1 MTRDWT
7 GEQTRVSPAGPAPV
21 PAPPGAPGLAAADP
35 EPALDAFDLCGPL
48 PTGTTVLEAS
58 AGTGKTYTIAAL
70 VARYVA
76 EGQAELPQLMVVTFG
91 RMATDELRVRV
102 RERLVGL
109 ETQLAAALGLTPPGL
124 ALPPADRITELLVDP
139 DLGRAELVLRHER
152 VSRALADF
160 DTATIATT
168 HEFCQRMLDDL
179 GVLGDP
185 EPDAVFVEHLAELT
199 AEVARDSYLRRYAAA
214 PTNAFSYA
222 DAVRLAD
229 DVVRAGPIRLVP
241 ELGAG
246 ARADE
251 RVEFAHQI
259 VTEVRRRKARARYR
273 TYDDMLTRLQA
284 TLADEQYG
292 ALAADRLRERF
303 QVVLVDEFQD
313 TDPIQWDILRRAFH
327 GHRTLVVIG
336 DPKQAIYA
344 FRGADVNSYLQVA
357 REATQVAT
365 LGICYRSD
373 RALLDG
379 LDLIMGGASLGDP
392 AIVVRPV
399 GSAHPTRRLT
409 GAGAPV
415 RVRVLPRKEDRQEY
429 VQRLRD
435 RVATDLVT
443 EISQLLNSA
452 AQLQLDG
459 AEPRP
464 VGAGDLAVLVRRNVA
479 GEQIRDALAA
489 AGIPA
494 VLHGSDSVFS
504 SAAAQDWLR
513 LLQALEQPRQ
523 QLVREASLT
532 SLVGWTFPQL
542 ARADESA
549 LADLSYD
556 FRRWS
561 RTLAHRGVAALLEAL
576 GADTDLSGRVL
587 SRPDGERLL
596 TDLRHVAQRLHAVM
610 SSQQLGPAGLR
621 EWLAEAIEAAAID
634 DVTDGLRR
642 LATDAAAVQILTLHR
657 SKGLQFPIVYLPEAW
672 DCFVPSD
679 DRGSV
684 LRLHERNENGQGEE
698 VLDVGGQ
705 YAAGRAERLRQAL
718 AEEAGEHLRLYYVGL
733 TRAQCQV
740 VTWWADS
747 RNTPTSALHRYWAR
761 SNRSGAVEAD
771 YPVDLGPADW
781 PLPRSVGAESGA
793 AATRAAATGT
803 AEQAH
808 PEQLLSVEPV
818 APRGTTPAPL
828 VGPAAAALGVR
839 HFTRVLDTQWRRT
852 SYSALT
858 AAAHGLPSPAGSTS
872 EPEVVKEDDESLIA
886 GETGSIDAGLGPA
899 PELAGE
905 EPASGVPSPMGQL
918 PAGPDFG
925 TAVHG
930 VLEVL
935 DPTGDDLAAATLA
948 ATTETLSLLP
958 HRTLTPEQ
966 LAEALLPC
974 LQTPLG
980 PLADDLTLAQLSPR
994 DRLAELVFELPLAGG
1009 DQPRADVRLADLAP
1023 LLAGH
1028 LSADDPLV
1036 GYPGLLA
1043 QPPLAEETLRG
1054 YLTGSIDAVLRVGPA
1069 GSQRYLVVD
1078 YKTNWLGR
1086 GGPGELTV
1094 ADYSPA
1100 SMAAAMTAAHYPLQ
1114 ALLYQVALH
1123 RLLRWRQPGY
1133 DLATHLG
1140 GVLYLFLRGMAGPN
1154 TPRVDEVPYGVFS
1167 WRPPAALITE
1177 LSELLDRGVR

>member
-7 GEQTRVSPAGPAPV
+7 GQNTAPTSASAPAPV
-21 PAPPGAPGLAAADP
+21 STRTAPTNAPATPAAPPTPVPGTF
-35 EPALDAFDLCGPL
+35 EIRGPL

-124 ALPPADRITELLVDP
+124 VVPEPDAVASLLIDVDP
-139 DLGRAELVLRHER
+139 AEQTARHER
-152 VSRALADF
+152 ISRALADF

-199 AEVARDSYLRRYAAA
+199 EEVARDVYLRRYAAA
-214 PTNAFSYA
+214 PTNTLTYA

-241 ELGAG
+241 ELGAES
-246 ARADE
+246 RADE
-251 RVEFAHQI
+251 RVEFAHEVI
-259 VTEVRRRKARARYR
+259 AEVRRRKARARYR
-273 TYDDMLTRLQA
+273 TYDDMLTRLRA
-284 TLADEQYG
+284 ALADERYG
-292 ALAADRLRERF
+292 ALAAERLRERF
-303 QVVLVDEFQD
+303 HVVLVDEFQD

-357 REATQVAT
+357 REASQIAT
-365 LGICYRSD
+365 LGTCYRSD
-373 RALLDG
+373 RALLNG
-379 LDLIMGGASLGDP
+379 LDLLMGGARLGDP

-399 GSAHPTRRLT
+399 GSAHPVRRLT

-415 RVRVLPRKEDRQEY
+415 RVRVLPRKLEGQEY

-435 RVATDLVT
+435 RVATDLVA
-443 EISQLLNSA
+443 EISQLLGSGA
-452 AQLQLDG
+452 RLELAG

-504 SAAAQDWLR
+504 SAAAKDWLR

-523 QLVREASLT
+523 QLVREACLT

-542 ARADESA
+542 ARADEQA

-576 GADTDLSGRVL
+576 GTDTDLSGRVL
-587 SRPDGERLL
+587 SQPDGERLL
-596 TDLRHVAQRLHAVM
+596 TDLRHIAQRLHAVM
-610 SSQQLGPAGLR
+610 SGQQLGAAGLR
-621 EWLAEAIEAAAID
+621 EWLAEAIDAAATD
-634 DVTDGLRR
+634 DVTEGLRR

-684 LRLHERNENGQGEE
+684 LRLHEWAEQERTGQGLGEE
-698 VLDVGGQ
+698 VLDVGGKF
-705 YAAGRAERLRQAL
+705 AAGRAERLRQAL
-718 AEEAGEHLRLYYVGL
+718 AEEAGEHLRLYYVGF

-761 SNRSGAVEAD
+761 GGRSGDVEPA

-781 PLPRSVGAESGA
+781 PLPRSAPPGDPSAEQLSIEQVASHGATPQPSVGA
-793 AATRAAATGT
+793 
-803 AEQAH
+803 
-808 PEQLLSVEPV
+808 
-818 APRGTTPAPL
+818 TPA
-828 VGPAAAALGVR
+828 ALDVR
-839 HFTRVLDTQWRRT
+839 HFTRELDTRWRRT

-858 AAAHGLPSPAGSTS
+858 AAAHGLPSAAGVTS
-872 EPEVVKEDDESLIA
+872 EPELLKEDDESL
-886 GETGSIDAGLGPA
+886 LGPDQTA
-899 PELAGE
+899 QGPAEPTPASDLAGTL
-905 EPASGVPSPMGQL
+905 PSPMGEL
-918 PAGPDFG
+918 PAGADFG

-930 VLEVL
+930 VLELL

-948 ATTETLSLLP
+948 ATTEALASLP
-958 HRTLTPEQ
+958 HGALTPEQ
-966 LAEALLPC
+966 LATALLPC
-974 LQTPLG
+974 LRTPLG
-980 PLADDLTLAQLSPR
+980 PLADDLTLAELHPR
-994 DRLAELVFELPLAGG
+994 DRLSELVFELPLAGG
-1009 DQPRADVRLADLAP
+1009 DRPRADVRLADLAP
-1023 LLAGH
+1023 LLTRH
-1028 LSADDPLV
+1028 LSADDPLA
-1036 GYPGLLA
+1036 GYPELLTH
-1043 QPPLAEETLRG
+1043 PPLADESLRG

-1069 GSQRYLVVD
+1069 ERRRYLVVD

-1094 ADYSPA
+1094 AEYSPA

-1133 DLATHLG
+1133 DPEVHLG
-1140 GVLYLFLRGMAGPN
+1140 GVLYLFLRGMAGPD
-1154 TPRVDEVPYGVFS
+1154 TPRTNEVPYGVFS

-1177 LSELLDRGVR
+1177 LSDLLDRGVG

>member
-7 GEQTRVSPAGPAPV
+7 GQQGRPTTPPSTPPEIAPISSETTRSMAEIAPAVSTIPAEPAP
-21 PAPPGAPGLAAADP
+21 DTF
-35 EPALDAFDLCGPL
+35 EICGPL

-76 EGQAELPQLMVVTFG
+76 EGLAELPQLMVVTFG

-109 ETQLAAALGLTPPGL
+109 ETQLAAALELTPPGL
-124 ALPPADRITELLVDP
+124 TVPEPDDVASLLIQVDP
-139 DLGRAELVLRHER
+139 AEQTARHDR

-199 AEVARDSYLRRYAAA
+199 EEVARDVYLRRYAAA
-214 PTNAFSYA
+214 PTSTLTYA

-241 ELGAG
+241 GLGAG

-251 RVEFAHQI
+251 RVEFAHEVI
-259 VTEVRRRKARARYR
+259 AEVRRRKARARYR

-284 TLADEQYG
+284 ALADEQHG
-292 ALAADRLRERF
+292 ALAAERLRERF
-303 QVVLVDEFQD
+303 HVVLVDEFQD

-357 REATQVAT
+357 REASQVAT
-365 LGICYRSD
+365 LGTCYRSD

-392 AIVVRPV
+392 KIVVRPV
-399 GSAHPTRRLT
+399 GSAHPVRRLT

-415 RVRVLPRKEDRQEY
+415 RVRVLPRKLEGQEY

-435 RVATDLVT
+435 RVAKDLVA
-443 EISQLLNSA
+443 EISQLLGSG
-452 AQLQLDG
+452 AQLQLAG
-459 AEPRP
+459 AAPRP
-464 VGAGDLAVLVRRNVA
+464 IGASDLAVLVRRNVA
-479 GEQIRDALAA
+479 GEQIRDVLAA

-504 SAAAQDWLR
+504 SAAARDWLR

-532 SLVGWTFPQL
+532 SLVGWTFPRL
-542 ARADESA
+542 ARADETA

-596 TDLRHVAQRLHAVM
+596 TDLRHIAQRLHAVM
-610 SSQQLGPAGLR
+610 SGQQLGAAGLR
-621 EWLAEAIEAAAID
+621 EWLAEAIDAAATD
-634 DVTDGLRR
+634 DVTEGLRR

-684 LRLHERNENGQGEE
+684 LRLHEQDEHEQGEE
-698 VLDVGGQ
+698 VLDVGGRH
-705 YAAGRAERLRQAL
+705 AAGRSERLRQAL

-761 SNRSGAVEAD
+761 SRRSGDVEPD

-781 PLPRSVGAESGA
+781 PLPRSTTPGDASAE
-793 AATRAAATGT
+793 
-803 AEQAH
+803 
-808 PEQLLSVEPV
+808 LLSVEQV
-818 APRGTTPAPL
+818 AAIGATPQLRASKS
-828 VGPAAAALGVR
+828 PAALDIR
-839 HFTRVLDTQWRRT
+839 HFTRELDTHWRRT

-858 AAAHGLPSPAGSTS
+858 AAAHGLPSPAGVTS
-872 EPEVVKEDDESLIA
+872 EPELLREDDENL
-886 GETGSIDAGLGPA
+886 LGPDQTTGHA
-899 PELAGE
+899 ELA
-905 EPASGVPSPMGQL
+905 PAPDPAGTLPSPMGQL
-918 PAGPDFG
+918 PAGADFG

-948 ATTETLSLLP
+948 ATTEALAGLP
-958 HRTLTPEQ
+958 HGALSPEQ

-980 PLADDLTLAQLSPR
+980 PLADDLTLAELSPH
-994 DRLAELVFELPLAGG
+994 DRLSELVFELPLAGG
-1009 DQPRADVRLADLAP
+1009 DRPRADVRLADLAP
-1023 LLAGH
+1023 LLARH
-1028 LSADDPLV
+1028 LPADDPLT
-1036 GYPGLLA
+1036 GYPELLTH
-1043 QPPLAEETLRG
+1043 PPLAEESLRG
-1054 YLTGSIDAVLRVGPA
+1054 YLTGSIDAVLRVGPVE
-1069 GSQRYLVVD
+1069 SRRYLVVD

-1133 DLATHLG
+1133 DPETHLG
-1140 GVLYLFLRGMAGPN
+1140 GVLYLFLRGMAGPA
-1154 TPRVDEVPYGVFS
+1154 TPRIDDVPYGVFS
-1167 WRPPAALITE
+1167 WQPPAALITE
-1177 LSELLDRGVR
+1177 LSELLDRGVE

>member
-7 GEQTRVSPAGPAPV
+7 GQLDRPTAV
-21 PAPPGAPGLAAADP
+21 PDPRAADAP
-35 EPALDAFDLCGPL
+35 REAFEVCGPL

-76 EGQAELPQLMVVTFG
+76 EGLAELPQLLVVTFG

-109 ETQLAAALGLTPPGL
+109 ETQLAAALGRTPAGLTVPEQD
-124 ALPPADRITELLVDP
+124 AIAELLIDVEP
-139 DLGRAELVLRHER
+139 AEQEARHGR

-160 DTATIATT
+160 DTAIIATT

-199 AEVARDSYLRRYAAA
+199 EEVARDVYLRRYAAT
-214 PTNAFSYA
+214 PTSTLTYS

-251 RVEFAHQI
+251 CVEFAHE
-259 VTEVRRRKARARYR
+259 VVAEVRRRKARARYR

-284 TLADEQYG
+284 ALADEQHG
-292 ALAADRLRERF
+292 ALAAERLRERF

-313 TDPIQWDILRRAFH
+313 TDPVQWDILRRAFH

-357 REATQVAT
+357 QEASKVAT
-365 LGICYRSD
+365 LSTCYRSD

-379 LDLIMGGASLGDP
+379 LELIMGGASLGDP
-392 AIVVRPV
+392 DIVVRPV
-399 GSAHPTRRLT
+399 GSAHPDRRLT

-415 RVRVLPRKEDRQEY
+415 RVRVLPRKLEGQEY
-429 VQRLRD
+429 VQRLRN
-435 RVATDLVT
+435 RVADDLVA
-443 EISQLLNSA
+443 EISQLLGS
-452 AQLQLDG
+452 G
-459 AEPRP
+459 ARLHLGGDEPRP
-464 VGAGDLAVLVRRNVA
+464 VGASDLAVLVRRNVA
-479 GEQIRDALAA
+479 GEQVRDALAA

-504 SAAAQDWLR
+504 SAAARDWLR

-532 SLVGWTFPQL
+532 SLVGWTFPRL
-542 ARADESA
+542 AQADEAA

-587 SRPDGERLL
+587 SQPDGERLL
-596 TDLRHVAQRLHAVM
+596 TDLRHIAQRLHAVM
-610 SSQQLGPAGLR
+610 TSQQLGAAGLR
-621 EWLAEAIEAAAID
+621 EWLAEAIDAAATD
-634 DVTDGLRR
+634 DVTEGLRR

-684 LRLHERNENGQGEE
+684 LRLHQSGEG
-698 VLDVGGQ
+698 VLDVGGR
-705 YAAGRAERLRQAL
+705 YAAGRSERLRRAL

-761 SNRSGAVEAD
+761 SGRNGDVEPD

-781 PLPRSVGAESGA
+781 PLPRSATPGHPTAELLSIEQVA
-793 AATRAAATGT
+793 ARTTTPRPATGT
-803 AEQAH
+803 
-808 PEQLLSVEPV
+808 S
-818 APRGTTPAPL
+818 
-828 VGPAAAALGVR
+828 PAALDVR
-839 HFTRVLDTQWRRT
+839 RFARELDTRWRRT

-858 AAAHGLPSPAGSTS
+858 AAAHGLPAPAGVTS
-872 EPEVVKEDDESLIA
+872 EPELLKEDDETL
-886 GETGSIDAGLGPA
+886 LGPDQTHTG
-899 PELAGE
+899 PEPVAD
-905 EPASGVPSPMGQL
+905 PAAMLPSPMGQL
-918 PAGPDFG
+918 PAGADFG

-948 ATTETLSLLP
+948 ATTEALTQLP
-958 HRTLTPEQ
+958 HGGLSPEQ

-980 PLADDLTLAQLSPR
+980 PLADELTLAELSPR
-994 DRLAELVFELPLAGG
+994 DRLSELVFELPLAGG
-1009 DQPRADVRLADLAP
+1009 DRPSADVQLADLAP
-1023 LLAGH
+1023 LLSRH
-1028 LSADDPLV
+1028 LSVDDPLV
-1036 GYPGLLA
+1036 GYPELLTH
-1043 QPPLAEETLRG
+1043 PPLAEESLRG
-1054 YLTGSIDAVLRVGPA
+1054 YLTGSIDAVLRVGPPDHR
-1069 GSQRYLVVD
+1069 RYLVVD

-1100 SMAAAMTAAHYPLQ
+1100 AMAAAMTVAHYPLQ

-1123 RLLRWRQPGY
+1123 RLLRWRQPAY
-1133 DLATHLG
+1133 DPEAHLG
-1140 GVLYLFLRGMAGPN
+1140 GVLYLFLRGMAGPA
-1154 TPRVDEVPYGVFS
+1154 TPRIDEVPYGVFS
-1167 WRPPAALITE
+1167 WKPPAGLVTE
-1177 LSELLDRGVR
+1177 LSELLDRGVS

>member
-1 MTRDWT
+1 MSRDWT
-7 GEQTRVSPAGPAPV
+7 GQRPAAPTPTPTLVATDPGPIDS
-21 PAPPGAPGLAAADP
+21 AAP
-35 EPALDAFDLCGPL
+35 EPAPDAFDVCGPL

-76 EGQAELPQLMVVTFG
+76 EGLAELPQLMVVTFG

-102 RERLVGL
+102 RERLVTL
-109 ETQLAAALGLTPPGL
+109 ETQLAAALGRTPPGL
-124 ALPPADRITELLVDP
+124 PVPAPDDIATLLIAAES
-139 DLGRAELVLRHER
+139 AELAARHER

-199 AEVARDSYLRRYAAA
+199 EEVARDVYLRRYAAE
-214 PTNAFSYA
+214 PTSTLSYT

-241 ELGAG
+241 GLGAG

-251 RVEFAHQI
+251 RVEFAHE
-259 VTEVRRRKARARYR
+259 VVAEVRRRKARARYR

-284 TLADEQYG
+284 TLADERYG
-292 ALAADRLRERF
+292 ALAAERLRDRF

-357 REATQVAT
+357 REATHVAT
-365 LGICYRSD
+365 LSTCYRSD
-373 RALLDG
+373 EALLDG

-392 AIVVRPV
+392 QIVVRPV
-399 GSAHPTRRLT
+399 GSAHSARRLT

-415 RVRVLPRKEDRQEY
+415 RVRVLPRKEDGQEY
-429 VQRLRD
+429 VQRLRN
-435 RVATDLVT
+435 RVAKDLVA
-443 EISQLLNSA
+443 EISQLLSSGA
-452 AQLQLDG
+452 RLHVAG

-464 VGAGDLAVLVRRNVA
+464 VGASDLAVLVRRNVA

-504 SAAAQDWLR
+504 SAAARDWLR

-523 QLVREASLT
+523 QLVREACLT
-532 SLVGWTFPQL
+532 SLVGWTFPRL
-542 ARADESA
+542 AQADEAA

-576 GADTDLSGRVL
+576 GTDTDLSGRVL
-587 SRPDGERLL
+587 SQPDGERLL
-596 TDLRHVAQRLHAVM
+596 TDLRHIAQRLHAVM
-610 SSQQLGPAGLR
+610 SSQQLGAAGLR
-621 EWLAEAIEAAAID
+621 EWLAEAIDAAATD
-634 DVTDGLRR
+634 DATDGLRR

-684 LRLHERNENGQGEE
+684 LRLHEREEREQDEQELGEE
-698 VLDVGGQ
+698 ILDVGGQ
-705 YAAGRAERLRQAL
+705 YAAGRAERLRQAR

-761 SNRSGAVEAD
+761 RNRTGDVEPD

-781 PLPRSVGAESGA
+781 ALPRSVSAGDPSVES
-793 AATRAAATGT
+793 
-803 AEQAH
+803 
-808 PEQLLSVEPV
+808 LSVEQV
-818 APRGTTPAPL
+818 APRGAPPPPS
-828 VGPAAAALGVR
+828 VGTARAALDVR
-839 HFTRVLDTQWRRT
+839 VFTRELDTRWRRT

-858 AAAHGLPSPAGSTS
+858 AAAHGMPSPAGVTS
-872 EPEVVKEDDESLIA
+872 EPEVLKEDDEQLL
-886 GETGSIDAGLGPA
+886 GSDQTGLGPDGLGQPDLA
-899 PELAGE
+899 PAAD
-905 EPASGVPSPMGQL
+905 PASTLPSPMGQL
-918 PAGPDFG
+918 PAGADFG

-935 DPTGDDLAAATLA
+935 DPTGEDLAAATLA
-948 ATTETLSLLP
+948 ATTEALARLP
-958 HRTLTPEQ
+958 HGALSPEQ
-966 LAEALLPC
+966 LAEALLPS

-980 PLADDLTLAQLSPR
+980 PLADDATLAELSPR
-994 DRLAELVFELPLAGG
+994 DRLSELVFELPLAGG
-1009 DQPRADVRLADLAP
+1009 DRPRADVRLADLAP
-1023 LLAGH
+1023 LLVRH
-1028 LSADDPLV
+1028 LPADDPLA
-1036 GYPGLLA
+1036 GYPELLTH
-1043 QPPLAEETLRG
+1043 PPLSEESLRG

-1069 GSQRYLVVD
+1069 ENRRYLVVD

-1100 SMAAAMTAAHYPLQ
+1100 AMAAAMSAAHYPLQ

-1133 DLATHLG
+1133 DPETHLG
-1140 GVLYLFLRGMAGPN
+1140 GVLYLFLRGMAGPA

-1167 WRPPAALITE
+1167 WRPPAVLVTE
-1177 LSELLDRGVR
+1177 LSDLLDRGAG